1 MNKLSCSV
9 IPSENASP
17 ARTEES
23 RHETLMVTQQDSS
36 SPLRFAQNNHR
47 R

>member
-1 MNKLSCSV
+1 MRLPRFV

-23 RHETLMVTQQDSS
+23 RHETLMVTQRDSS
-36 SPLRFAQNNHR
+36 SPLCFAQNDDR